1 MEGMS
6 PRQQEVYDYI
16 SWYRAKKGMCPSIED
31 VADGIGLA
39 STTVATYVKAL
50 IDKGYVTNEYG
61 TPRSLK
67 VVELKIAV

>member
-6 PRQQEVYDYI
+6 PRQQEVYDFVWEYNEK
-16 SWYRAKKGMCPSIED
+16 RGMCPSIED
-31 VADGIGLA
+31 VAYGIGLA

-67 VVELKIAV
+67 VVEFKVAV